1 MITTASANYLY
12 QAWIQYQG
20 GLKIIGN
27 DLIEKIYT
35 YIYLSIEKWN
45 SLSVPCKIAYSLLE
59 YIT

>member
-35 YIYLSIEKWN
+35 NIYLSMENK
-45 SLSVPCKIAYSLLE
+45 VV
-59 YIT
+59 

>member
-1 MITTASANYLY
+1 MPKGNWGLTLNTITNQMITTASANYLY

-35 YIYLSIEKWN
+35 NIYLSMENK
-45 SLSVPCKIAYSLLE
+45 VV
-59 YIT
+59 